1 LRRYNVDA
9 HMEGKDVKE
18 TLAEMQVGGGGHS
31 QGPTPVHFSAQL
43 KRILWDMGAFRG
55 RVRGV

>member
-1 LRRYNVDA
+1 
-9 HMEGKDVKE
+9 MKE
-18 TLAEMQVGGGGHS
+18 TLAEMQVGGGGHF

-55 RVRGV
+55 RVRGLGGVRGY